1 MKLKT
6 LLGGPGGL
14 APRLGSGARPQK
26 IPALL
31 GAVLL
36 LTLSACGLN
45 VNTALPFKI
54 EPGSIQPISSLKD
67 LKITVGSKDFTE
79 NILLAYMA
87 EMALSAAGADV
98 VDLSDIKGSNSSRQ
112 ALLGGQTD
120 VTWEY
125 TGTGWINYQGNELPV
140 PGGEKAQYEATA
152 KADEE
157 KFGVSWLNYSPLND
171 QYAFAVT
178 EAYGAKNNL
187 KTTSDLAAF
196 IKQNPD
202 EGVFCLETEFTS
214 RQDGFPAAV
223 KAYGFQNPK
232 VENFGIGTIYSAVAG
247 GTCPVGEV
255 FTTDGR
261 ISGLNL
267 RVLEDDK
274 KAFPQYNAVAT
285 LRTSFLNEHPEVRGP
300 LETISAALD
309 NEQMVQLCKQ
319 VDVEGRD
326 QGKVAHDWMLSK
338 GFIK

>member
-1 MKLKT
+1 MKLRRIT
-6 LLGGPGGL
+6 
-14 APRLGSGARPQK
+14 AV
-26 IPALL
+26 L
-31 GAVLL
+31 GAAVLGV
-36 LTLSACGLN
+36 TLSACGLTLN
-45 VNTALPFKI
+45 QGLPYDI
-54 EPGSIQPISSLKD
+54 QPGTIQPIPSLQG
-67 LKITVGSKDFTE
+67 LKVTVGSKDFTE
-79 NILLAYMA
+79 NIILAYMA
-87 EMALSAAGADV
+87 EMGLTAAGADV

-112 ALLGGQTD
+112 ALLSGQTD

-140 PGGEKAQYEATA
+140 PGGEKAQYDATA

-178 EAYGAKNNL
+178 EEYGAKNNL

-196 IKQNPD
+196 LKQKPD
-202 EGVFCLETEFTS
+202 QNVFCLETEFTS

-223 KAYGFQNPK
+223 KAYGFQNSK
-232 VENFGIGTIYSAVAG
+232 IENFGIGTIYSAVAS

-285 LRTSFLNEHPEVRGP
+285 LRTEFLKAHPDIRGP
-300 LETISAALD
+300 LEKISAAID

-319 VDVEGRD
+319 VDVDGQD
-326 QGKVAHDWMLSK
+326 AGKVAHDWMVSK
-338 GFIK
+338 GFVK

>member
-1 MKLKT
+1 M
-6 LLGGPGGL
+6 
-14 APRLGSGARPQK
+14 AVV
-26 IPALL
+26 ALL
-31 GAVLL
+31 GV
-36 LTLSACGLN
+36 TLSSCGLT
-45 VNTALPFKI
+45 VNQAVPYDIK
-54 EPGSIQPISSLKD
+54 PGSIQPIPALQGVKV
-67 LKITVGSKDFTE
+67 TVGSKDFTE
-79 NILLAYMA
+79 NIILAYMA
-87 EMALSAAGADV
+87 EMALTAAGADV

-112 ALLGGQTD
+112 ALLSGQTD

-152 KADEE
+152 KADAE
-157 KFGVSWLNYSPLND
+157 KFGVTWLNYSPLND

-178 EAYGAKNNL
+178 EKYGAANNL

-196 IKQNPD
+196 IKQKPD
-202 EGVFCLETEFTS
+202 QAVFCLETEFTS

-223 KAYGFQNPK
+223 KAYGFQNPTVK
-232 VENFGIGTIYSAVAG
+232 NFGIGTIYSAVAS

-285 LRTSFLNEHPEVRGP
+285 LRTEWLKQHPEVRGP
-300 LETISAALD
+300 LEKVSAAID
-309 NEQMVQLCKQ
+309 NEQMVELCKQ
-319 VDVEGRD
+319 VDVDGQD
-326 QGKVAHDWMLSK
+326 AGKVAHDWMVKK
-338 GFIK
+338 GFVQ

>member
-1 MKLKT
+1 MKLRR
-6 LLGGPGGL
+6 L
-14 APRLGSGARPQK
+14 AVV
-26 IPALL
+26 ALL
-31 GAVLL
+31 GV
-36 LTLSACGLN
+36 TLSSCGLT
-45 VNTALPFKI
+45 VNQAVPYDIK
-54 EPGSIQPISSLKD
+54 PGSIQPIPALQGVKV
-67 LKITVGSKDFTE
+67 TVGSKDFTE
-79 NILLAYMA
+79 NIILAYMA
-87 EMALSAAGADV
+87 EMALTAAGADV

-112 ALLGGQTD
+112 ALLSGQTD

-140 PGGEKAQYEATA
+140 PGGEQAQYDATA

-157 KFGVSWLNYSPLND
+157 KFGVTWLKYSPLND

-178 EAYGAKNNL
+178 EKYGAENNL

-196 IKQNPD
+196 IKQKPD
-202 EGVFCLETEFTS
+202 QAVFCLETEFTS

-223 KAYGFQNPK
+223 KAYGFQNPTVK
-232 VENFGIGTIYSAVAG
+232 NFGIGTIYSAVAS

-285 LRTSFLNEHPEVRGP
+285 LRTEWLKQHPEVRGP
-300 LETISAALD
+300 LEKVSAAID
-309 NEQMVQLCKQ
+309 NEQMVELCKQ
-319 VDVEGRD
+319 VDVDGQD
-326 QGKVAHDWMLSK
+326 AGKVAHDWMVKK
-338 GFIK
+338 GFVQ

>member
-1 MKLKT
+1 MKLRR
-6 LLGGPGGL
+6 LLGVV
-14 APRLGSGARPQK
+14 
-26 IPALL
+26 LL
-31 GAVLL
+31 GV
-36 LTLSACGLN
+36 TLSSCGLTIN
-45 VNTALPFKI
+45 QAVPYDI
-54 EPGSIQPISSLKD
+54 QPGSIQPIPALQGLKV
-67 LKITVGSKDFTE
+67 TVGSKDFTE
-79 NILLAYMA
+79 NIILAYMA
-87 EMALSAAGADV
+87 EMGLTAAGADV

-112 ALLGGQTD
+112 ALLSGQTD

-157 KFGVSWLNYSPLND
+157 KFGVTWLNYSPLND

-196 IKQNPD
+196 IKQQPD
-202 EGVFCLETEFTS
+202 QAVFCLETEFTS

-223 KAYGFQNPK
+223 KAYGFQQPTVK
-232 VENFGIGTIYSAVAG
+232 NFGIGTIYSAVAS

-285 LRTSFLNEHPEVRGP
+285 LRTEFLKAHPDLRGP
-300 LETISAALD
+300 LEKISAAITND
-309 NEQMVQLCKQ
+309 QMVELCKQ
-319 VDVEGRD
+319 VDVDGQD
-326 QGKVAHDWMLSK
+326 AGKVAHDWMVKK
-338 GFIK
+338 GFVK

>member
-1 MKLKT
+1 MKLRRMT
-6 LLGGPGGL
+6 AVLGV
-14 APRLGSGARPQK
+14 AV
-26 IPALL
+26 L
-31 GAVLL
+31 GA
-36 LTLSACGLN
+36 TLSACGLT
-45 VNTALPFKI
+45 VNQAVPYDI
-54 EPGSIQPISSLKD
+54 QPGTIQPIPSLQG
-67 LKITVGSKDFTE
+67 LKVTVGSKDFTE
-79 NILLAYMA
+79 NIILAYMS

-112 ALLGGQTD
+112 ALLSGQTD

-178 EAYGAKNNL
+178 EEYGAKNNL

-196 IKQNPD
+196 LKQKPD
-202 EGVFCLETEFTS
+202 QNVFCLETEFTS

-223 KAYGFQNPK
+223 KAYGFQSPK
-232 VENFGIGTIYSAVAG
+232 IENFGIGTIYSAVAS

-274 KAFPQYNAVAT
+274 KAFPQYNAVPT
-285 LRTSFLNEHPEVRGP
+285 LRTEYLKAHPDIRGP
-300 LETISAALD
+300 LEKIAAALD

-319 VDVEGRD
+319 VDVDGQD
-326 QGKVAHDWMLSK
+326 AGKVAHEWMVKK
-338 GFIK
+338 GFVK

>member
-1 MKLKT
+1 MKL
-6 LLGGPGGL
+6 
-14 APRLGSGARPQK
+14 R
-26 IPALL
+26 ALL

-36 LTLSACGLN
+36 FGVSACGLDI
-45 VNTALPFKI
+45 NTAIPFKI
-54 EPGSIQPISSLKD
+54 QPGSIQPVSSLKD

-87 EMALSAAGADV
+87 EMALSAAGADI

-112 ALLGGQTD
+112 ALLNGQTD

-171 QYAFAVT
+171 QYGFAVT
-178 EAYGAKNNL
+178 EAYGAQNNL
-187 KTTSDLAAF
+187 KTTSDLAA
-196 IKQNPD
+196 
-202 EGVFCLETEFTS
+202 
-214 RQDGFPAAV
+214 FPAAV
-223 KAYGFQNPK
+223 KAYGFQNPQVK
-232 VENFGIGTIYSAVAG
+232 NFGIGTIYSAVSS
-247 GTCPVGEV
+247 GTCPIGEI

-261 ISGLNL
+261 ISGLKL

-285 LRTSFLNEHPEVRGP
+285 LRTGFLKDHPDVRGP
-300 LETISAALD
+300 LETVSAAID
-309 NEQMVQLCKQ
+309 NEQMIELCKQ
-319 VDVEGRD
+319 VDVDGRD
-326 QGKVAHDWMLSK
+326 PGKVAHDWMLSK

>member
-1 MKLKT
+1 MKLRR
-6 LLGGPGGL
+6 L
-14 APRLGSGARPQK
+14 AVV
-26 IPALL
+26 ALL
-31 GAVLL
+31 GV
-36 LTLSACGLN
+36 TLSSCGLT
-45 VNTALPFKI
+45 VNQAVPYDI
-54 EPGSIQPISSLKD
+54 RPGSIQPIPALQGV
-67 LKITVGSKDFTE
+67 KITVGSKDFTE
-79 NILLAYMA
+79 NIILAYMA
-87 EMALSAAGADV
+87 EMALTAAGADV

-112 ALLGGQTD
+112 ALLSGQTD

-140 PGGEKAQYEATA
+140 PGGEQAQYEATA

-157 KFGVSWLNYSPLND
+157 KFGVTWLNYSPLND

-178 EAYGAKNNL
+178 EAYGAANNL

-196 IKQNPD
+196 IKQKPD
-202 EGVFCLETEFTS
+202 QAVFCLETEFTS

-223 KAYGFQNPK
+223 KAYGFQNPTVK
-232 VENFGIGTIYSAVAG
+232 NFGIGTIYSAVAS

-285 LRTSFLNEHPEVRGP
+285 LRTEWLKQHPEVRGP
-300 LETISAALD
+300 LEKVSAAID
-309 NEQMVQLCKQ
+309 NEQMIELCKQ
-319 VDVEGRD
+319 VDVDGED
-326 QGKVAHDWMLSK
+326 AGKVAHDWMVKK
-338 GFIK
+338 GFIQ

>member
-1 MKLKT
+1 MKLRR
-6 LLGGPGGL
+6 L
-14 APRLGSGARPQK
+14 AVV
-26 IPALL
+26 ALL
-31 GAVLL
+31 G
-36 LTLSACGLN
+36 LTLSSCGLT
-45 VNTALPFKI
+45 VNQAVPYDIK
-54 EPGSIQPISSLKD
+54 PGSIQPIPALQGVKV
-67 LKITVGSKDFTE
+67 TVGSKDFTE
-79 NILLAYMA
+79 NIILAYMA
-87 EMALSAAGADV
+87 EMALTAAGADV

-112 ALLGGQTD
+112 ALLSGQTD

-152 KADEE
+152 KADAE
-157 KFGVSWLNYSPLND
+157 KFGVTWLNYSPLND

-178 EAYGAKNNL
+178 EKYGADNNL

-196 IKQNPD
+196 IKQKPD
-202 EGVFCLETEFTS
+202 QAVFCLETEFTS

-223 KAYGFQNPK
+223 KAYGFQNPTVK
-232 VENFGIGTIYSAVAG
+232 NFGIGTIYSAVAS

-285 LRTSFLNEHPEVRGP
+285 LRTEWLNQHPEVRGP
-300 LETISAALD
+300 LEKVSAAID
-309 NEQMVQLCKQ
+309 NEQMVELCKQ
-319 VDVEGRD
+319 VDVDGQD
-326 QGKVAHDWMLSK
+326 AGKVAHDWMVKK
-338 GFIK
+338 GFIQ

>member
-1 MKLKT
+1 MKLRR
-6 LLGGPGGL
+6 LLGV
-14 APRLGSGARPQK
+14 
-26 IPALL
+26 ALL
-31 GAVLL
+31 AA
-36 LTLSACGLN
+36 TLSSCGLT
-45 VNTALPFKI
+45 VNQAVPYDI
-54 EPGSIQPISSLKD
+54 RPGSIQPIPSLQGVKV
-67 LKITVGSKDFTE
+67 TVGSKDFTE
-79 NILLAYMA
+79 NIILAYMA
-87 EMALSAAGADV
+87 EMALTAAGADV

-112 ALLGGQTD
+112 ALLSGQTD

-157 KFGVSWLNYSPLND
+157 KFGVTWLNYSPLND

-178 EAYGAKNNL
+178 EAYGAANNL

-196 IKQNPD
+196 LKQKPD
-202 EGVFCLETEFTS
+202 QAVFCLETEFTS

-223 KAYGFQNPK
+223 KAYGFQNPTVK
-232 VENFGIGTIYSAVAG
+232 NFGIGTIYSAVAS
-247 GTCPVGEV
+247 GTCPIGEV

-274 KAFPQYNAVAT
+274 KAFPQYNAVPT
-285 LRTSFLNEHPEVRGP
+285 LRTEFIKAHPELRAP
-300 LETISAALD
+300 LETVAAAID
-309 NEQMVQLCKQ
+309 NDQMIELCKQ
-319 VDVEGRD
+319 VDVDGKD
-326 QGKVAHDWMLSK
+326 AGKVAYDWMLEK

>member
-1 MKLKT
+1 MKLRR
-6 LLGGPGGL
+6 L
-14 APRLGSGARPQK
+14 AVV
-26 IPALL
+26 ALL
-31 GAVLL
+31 GV
-36 LTLSACGLN
+36 TLSSCGLT
-45 VNTALPFKI
+45 VNQAVPYDIK
-54 EPGSIQPISSLKD
+54 PGSIQPIPALQGVKV
-67 LKITVGSKDFTE
+67 TVGSKDFTE
-79 NILLAYMA
+79 NIILAYMA
-87 EMALSAAGADV
+87 EMALTAAGADV

-112 ALLGGQTD
+112 ALLSGQTD

-157 KFGVSWLNYSPLND
+157 KFGVTWLNYSPLND

-178 EAYGAKNNL
+178 EAYGAQNNL

-196 IKQNPD
+196 IKQKPD
-202 EGVFCLETEFTS
+202 QAVFCLETEFTS

-223 KAYGFQNPK
+223 KAYGFEKPTVK
-232 VENFGIGTIYSAVAG
+232 NFGIGTIYSAVAS

-285 LRTSFLNEHPEVRGP
+285 LRTEWLKQHPEVRGP
-300 LETISAALD
+300 LEKISAAID
-309 NEQMVQLCKQ
+309 NEQMVELCKQ
-319 VDVEGRD
+319 VDVDGQD
-326 QGKVAHDWMLSK
+326 AGKVAHDWMVKK
-338 GFIK
+338 GFIQ

>member
-1 MKLKT
+1 MKIRRLK
-6 LLGGPGGL
+6 
-14 APRLGSGARPQK
+14 
-26 IPALL
+26 ALFGVAVL
-31 GAVLL
+31 GA
-36 LTLSACGLN
+36 TLSACGLT
-45 VNTALPFKI
+45 VNQAVPYDI
-54 EPGSIQPISSLKD
+54 QPGSIQPIPSLQG
-67 LKITVGSKDFTE
+67 LKVTVGSKDFTE
-79 NILLAYMA
+79 NIILAYMA
-87 EMALSAAGADV
+87 EMALTAAGADV

-112 ALLGGQTD
+112 ALLSGQTD

-157 KFGVSWLNYSPLND
+157 KFGVTWLNYSPLND

-178 EAYGAKNNL
+178 EAYGAQNNL

-196 IKQNPD
+196 IKQKPD
-202 EGVFCLETEFTS
+202 QGVFCLETEFTS

-232 VENFGIGTIYSAVAG
+232 IENFGIGTIYSAVAG
-247 GTCPVGEV
+247 GTCKVGEV

-285 LRTSFLNEHPEVRGP
+285 LRTEFIKAHPDLRGP
-300 LETISAALD
+300 LENVSAAIT
-309 NEQMVQLCKQ
+309 NEQMVELCKQ
-319 VDVEGRD
+319 VDVDGQD
-326 QGKVAHDWMLSK
+326 AGKVAHDWMVKK
-338 GFIK
+338 GFVK

>member
-1 MKLKT
+1 MKLRRT
-6 LLGGPGGL
+6 
-14 APRLGSGARPQK
+14 AVV
-26 IPALL
+26 ALL
-31 GAVLL
+31 GV
-36 LTLSACGLN
+36 TLSSCGLT
-45 VNTALPFKI
+45 VNQAVPYDIK
-54 EPGSIQPISSLKD
+54 PGSIQPIPALQGVKV
-67 LKITVGSKDFTE
+67 TVGSKDFTE
-79 NILLAYMA
+79 NIILAYMA
-87 EMALSAAGADV
+87 EMALTAAGADV

-112 ALLGGQTD
+112 ALLSGQTD

-157 KFGVSWLNYSPLND
+157 KFGVTWLNYSPLND

-178 EAYGAKNNL
+178 EKYGADNNL

-196 IKQNPD
+196 IKQKPD
-202 EGVFCLETEFTS
+202 QAVFCLETEFTS

-223 KAYGFQNPK
+223 KAYGFQNPTVK
-232 VENFGIGTIYSAVAG
+232 NFGIGTIYSAVAS

-285 LRTSFLNEHPEVRGP
+285 LRTEWLNQHPEVRGP
-300 LETISAALD
+300 LEKISAAID
-309 NEQMVQLCKQ
+309 NEQMVELCKQ
-319 VDVEGRD
+319 VDVDGQD
-326 QGKVAHDWMLSK
+326 AGKVAHDWMVKK
-338 GFIK
+338 GFIT

>member
-1 MKLKT
+1 MKLRRLT
-6 LLGGPGGL
+6 AALGV
-14 APRLGSGARPQK
+14 
-26 IPALL
+26 
-31 GAVLL
+31 AVLGT
-36 LTLSACGLN
+36 TLSACGLT
-45 VNTALPFKI
+45 VNQAVPYDI
-54 EPGSIQPISSLKD
+54 QPGTIQPIPSLQG

-79 NILLAYMA
+79 NIILAYMS

-112 ALLGGQTD
+112 ALLSGQTD

-157 KFGVSWLNYSPLND
+157 KFGVTWLNYSPLND

-178 EAYGAKNNL
+178 EEYGAKNNL

-196 IKQNPD
+196 LKQKPD
-202 EGVFCLETEFTS
+202 QNVFCLETEFTS

-232 VENFGIGTIYSAVAG
+232 IENFGIGTIYSAVAG

-274 KAFPQYNAVAT
+274 KAFPQYNAVPT
-285 LRTSFLNEHPEVRGP
+285 LRTEWLKQHPDVRGP
-300 LETISAALD
+300 LEKIAAALD
-309 NEQMVQLCKQ
+309 NQQMVELCKQ
-319 VDVEGRD
+319 VDVDGQD
-326 QGKVAHDWMLSK
+326 AGKVAHDWMVKK
-338 GFIK
+338 GFVK

>member
-1 MKLKT
+1 MKLRR
-6 LLGGPGGL
+6 L
-14 APRLGSGARPQK
+14 AVV
-26 IPALL
+26 ALL
-31 GAVLL
+31 GV
-36 LTLSACGLN
+36 TLSSCGLT
-45 VNTALPFKI
+45 VNQAVPYDIK
-54 EPGSIQPISSLKD
+54 PGSIQPIPALQGVKV
-67 LKITVGSKDFTE
+67 TVGSKDFTE
-79 NILLAYMA
+79 NIILAYMA
-87 EMALSAAGADV
+87 EMALTAAGADV

-112 ALLGGQTD
+112 ALLSGQTD

-157 KFGVSWLNYSPLND
+157 KFGVTWLNYSPLND

-178 EAYGAKNNL
+178 EKYGAANNL

-196 IKQNPD
+196 IKQKPD
-202 EGVFCLETEFTS
+202 QAVFCLETEFTS

-223 KAYGFQNPK
+223 KAYGFQNPTVK
-232 VENFGIGTIYSAVAG
+232 NFGIGTIYSAVVS

-285 LRTSFLNEHPEVRGP
+285 LRTEWLKQHPEVRGP
-300 LETISAALD
+300 LEKVTAAID
-309 NEQMVQLCKQ
+309 NEQMVELCKQ
-319 VDVEGRD
+319 VDVDGKD
-326 QGKVAHDWMLSK
+326 AGKVAHDWMVKK
-338 GFIK
+338 GFIQ

>member
-1 MKLKT
+1 MKLRR
-6 LLGGPGGL
+6 L
-14 APRLGSGARPQK
+14 AVV
-26 IPALL
+26 ALL
-31 GAVLL
+31 GV
-36 LTLSACGLN
+36 TLSSCGLT
-45 VNTALPFKI
+45 VNQAVPYDIK
-54 EPGSIQPISSLKD
+54 PGSIQPIPSLQGV
-67 LKITVGSKDFTE
+67 KITVGSKDFTE
-79 NILLAYMA
+79 NIILAYMA
-87 EMALSAAGADV
+87 EMALTAAGADV

-112 ALLGGQTD
+112 ALLSGQTD

-157 KFGVSWLNYSPLND
+157 KFGVTWLNYSPLND

-178 EAYGAKNNL
+178 EAYGAANNL
-187 KTTSDLAAF
+187 KTTSDLAKF
-196 IKQNPD
+196 IKQKPD
-202 EGVFCLETEFTS
+202 QAVFCLETEFTS

-223 KAYGFQNPK
+223 KAYGFQNPTVK
-232 VENFGIGTIYSAVAG
+232 NFGIGTIYSAVAS

-285 LRTSFLNEHPEVRGP
+285 LRTEWLKQHPEVRGP
-300 LETISAALD
+300 LEKVSAAID
-309 NEQMVQLCKQ
+309 NEQMVELCKQ
-319 VDVEGRD
+319 VDVDGQD
-326 QGKVAHDWMLSK
+326 AGKVAHDWMVKK
-338 GFIK
+338 GFVK